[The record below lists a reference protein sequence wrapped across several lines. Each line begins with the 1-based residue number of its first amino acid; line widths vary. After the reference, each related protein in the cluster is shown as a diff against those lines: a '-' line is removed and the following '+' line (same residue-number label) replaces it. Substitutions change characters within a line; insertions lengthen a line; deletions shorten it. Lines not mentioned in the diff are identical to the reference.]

1 MYILYTYISQCL
13 EKERKYKYVSDI
25 DMPLLFLPVMEGVGE
40 EASDCMSATFP
51 PCVCPGGW

>member
-40 EASDCMSATFP
+40 EGGGEDAVA
-51 PCVCPGGW
+51 PC